1 MYCKKIIVNVLMVI
15 QVVNKGLYKKFQE
28 NEPTP
33 IW

>member
-1 MYCKKIIVNVLMVI
+1 MYCKKIIVNVLVI

-28 NEPTP
+28 NEATP